1 MAVTITPITRA
12 YALGGTRRGEKL
24 RAFSIAGDASKPAGG
39 YVVAATDI
47 GFNSIDIGLVQT
59 PNTLYSAKFAIA
71 TDSASG
77 SLQVYAATES
87 AVSLVGSA
95 IGASVTDVSTQ
106 PFLMLVI
113 GR

>member
-12 YALGGTRRGEKL
+12 YSLGGTRRGQKL
-24 RAFSIAGDASKPAGG
+24 RAFSVAGDASKPAGG
-39 YVVAATDI
+39 FVIAATDI
-47 GFNSIDIGLVQT
+47 GYNSIDIAMVQT
-59 PNTLYSAKFAIA
+59 PNTLYSVKMALA

-77 SLQVYAATES
+77 SLQFYAATES

-95 IGASVTDVSTQ
+95 IGASVTDVSSQ
-106 PFLMLVI
+106 PVLMLVF